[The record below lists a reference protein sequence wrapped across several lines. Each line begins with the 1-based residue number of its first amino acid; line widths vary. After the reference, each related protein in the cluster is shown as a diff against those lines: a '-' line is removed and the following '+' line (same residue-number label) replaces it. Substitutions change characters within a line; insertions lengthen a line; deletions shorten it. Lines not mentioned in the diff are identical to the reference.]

1 MDDTMTAGLGLDIP
15 RSGEGTRTRPLCPPP
30 KAPRARMLSL
40 PSMDEEEDMIYQSFV
55 STPV

>member
-1 MDDTMTAGLGLDIP
+1 MTGGLGLDIP
-15 RSGEGTRTRPLCPPP
+15 RSGEGTRTHVLSPPP

-40 PSMDEEEDMIYQSFV
+40 PSMDEEEDMTYQSFV